1 METVYRKAKNKKNTE
16 KLKLLNMLNVML
28 NVLKIKQKDVPKS
41 LSNILEMEM
50 TQVLLMVAHLY
61 HPHNFSLI
69 ILNIAK
75 EEKELLQMNISQA
88 KVEIEN
94 PKEKYLKDNM
104 EYHRSAWVHKRK
116 HFRPIGER
124 LIEIYAVSAIFQ
136 PWNGCMEEGRT

>member
-1 METVYRKAKNKKNTE
+1 
-16 KLKLLNMLNVML
+16 MLNIML

-41 LSNILEMEM
+41 LSNFLEMEM
-50 TQVLLMVAHLY
+50 TQMLLMVAHLY
-61 HPHNFSLI
+61 HPHNFSLK

-75 EEKELLQMNISQA
+75 KEKNISQA
-88 KVEIEN
+88 KVENEN